1 LENLGSL
8 YHETNRH
15 SEAEEV
21 YAEAID
27 LYRQLANENP
37 DTYLPGLARIL
48 SSLADFYVH
57 TGQYALSL
65 DKFEEALSVN
75 RELAKENQYEYLP
88 EVARVLT
95 NIAVV
100 LTNYMS
106 HKEKADTF
114 AREALQ
120 IATENQD
127 IPALAVYAEKAERL
141 LQANRVD

>member
-1 LENLGSL
+1 
-8 YHETNRH
+8 
-15 SEAEEV
+15 
-21 YAEAID
+21 
-27 LYRQLANENP
+27 
-37 DTYLPGLARIL
+37 LAR
-48 SSLADFYVH
+48 
-57 TGQYALSL
+57 
-65 DKFEEALSVN
+65 
-75 RELAKENQYEYLP
+75 ENQYEYLP

-95 NIAVV
+95 NIAIV

-114 AREALQ
+114 SREALQ